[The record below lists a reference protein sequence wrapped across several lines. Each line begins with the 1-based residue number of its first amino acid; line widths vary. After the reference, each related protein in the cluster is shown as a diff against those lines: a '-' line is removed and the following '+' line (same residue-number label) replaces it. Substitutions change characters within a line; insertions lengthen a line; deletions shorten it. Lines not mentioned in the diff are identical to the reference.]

1 MRRTAQVVPNALA
14 IGLFIASVLL
24 ASCSRET
31 RLLRQPPSG
40 ASTLDAVQVSG
51 LNPGLHSLPGPK
63 TPNIYEESAYSVS
76 EGQRLYEQ
84 YNCVGCHA
92 HGGGGMGPA
101 LMDNRWIYGS
111 EAGNI
116 FATIMQGRPNGMPS
130 FRNRIPEYQ
139 VWEIVAYVRSLSG
152 LLPADVAP
160 NRTDE
165 MQVKPAESSM
175 PRQTPVG
182 ITGDTQK

>member
-1 MRRTAQVVPNALA
+1 MRSRAKAMAVSALLGA
-14 IGLFIASVLL
+14 GLLL
-24 ASCSRET
+24 AACSRET
-31 RLLRQPPSG
+31 RILRQPTSG
-40 ASTLDAVQVSG
+40 ASTLNSVQVSG
-51 LNPGLHSLPGPK
+51 LNPGLRPIPSIQAPSV
-63 TPNIYEESAYSVS
+63 YEESAYSVS

-101 LMDNRWIYGS
+101 LMDNNWIYGS
-111 EAGNI
+111 DSQNI

-130 FRNRIPEYQ
+130 FRNRIAEYQ
-139 VWEIVAYVRSLSG
+139 AWEIVAYVRSLSG

-160 NRTDE
+160 NRRDA

-182 ITGDTQK
+182 ISGETQK